1 VDHRANPVTTT
12 ARSPRRGDPAAGPSP
27 AGRVGP
33 RGLLLMLP
41 LAALELAWLR
51 WFLVEPLPNSSGQ
64 WGTIWRGY
72 FLWRAL
78 PHVVPG
84 LTLRESLLG
93 QAAAELSHIE
103 NLPERLP
110 IVAAAALIVLAALG
124 LGELILAIL
133 RLRGKV
139 HPPERLA
146 LDFGLGTAGLG
157 VLTLLAGRAGLLH
170 PWLFRAGLGVIA
182 LAGLVVSK
190 FWRIERPRL
199 DARRLLPGV
208 LIAPFLIIMLLG
220 AMLPAID
227 FDVLEYHLQGPK
239 EYYQSGRISFLPHN
253 VYTNMPL
260 GVEMLHLVG
269 MEVLGDWWWGALA
282 GQFLIALY
290 APLAAVLIAAATARS
305 GSPRG
310 AWLAAI
316 IYLSTPW
323 IYRIAVIAYVE
334 GPLCFF
340 HAALVWAVVRGW
352 NDSAVPRAPLWCLI
366 GLLAGGA
373 MSCKYTS
380 LLSAVIP
387 FGAAALIDATR
398 SRSWRPAAAFVL
410 GWSILMLPWL
420 AKNVVDTGNPVYPLA
435 YKVFGGGPWDP
446 AREAQWSRAHGPK
459 EITASAL
466 GNSLVDVAG
475 RSDWQSPLYLA
486 FAPLALLRAGTR
498 RMALAVAG
506 YTAYLFLTW
515 WLLTHRL
522 DRFWLPMLP
531 ALAILA
537 GLGADWS
544 SRLEWRAT
552 RGVIL
557 AIALVTS
564 FVYCSTALC
573 GLNEWTGSLTFLRR
587 DLPLRLNTPLAAT
600 DAELPPGA
608 KILLVGQAAV
618 FHVRHEILY
627 NTVFNPETI
636 ELLAAGKSPQEF
648 HQTLKE
654 RGITHVYVDWK
665 EINRHR
671 APAGYGF
678 TDFVTPERFAAWV
691 QARVLDRPVPI
702 ALEDHRARIALEQ
715 ELYPVR

>member
-1 VDHRANPVTTT
+1 MDHRANSVTTP
-12 ARSPRRGDPAAGPSP
+12 ARSPQRGDPAAGLSLP
-27 AGRVGP
+27 GRVGL
-33 RGLLLMLP
+33 RGLLLMLL

-51 WFLVEPLPNSSGQ
+51 WFLEEPLPNSGGQ
-64 WGTIWRGY
+64 RGTIWRGY

-84 LTLRESLLG
+84 LTLRESFLG
-93 QAAAELSHIE
+93 QAAGELSHIA

-133 RLRGKV
+133 RLRDKV
-139 HPPERLA
+139 RPVERLA
-146 LDFGLGTAGLG
+146 VDFGIGTTALG
-157 VLTLLAGRAGLLH
+157 VLTLLAGRAGLLD
-170 PWLFRAGLGVIA
+170 PWIFRIGLGVIA
-182 LAGLVVSK
+182 LAGLIVSR
-190 FWRIERPRL
+190 FWRVERPRL
-199 DARRLLPGV
+199 DVRWLLPG
-208 LIAPFLIIMLLG
+208 LIIAPFLVSMLLG

-239 EYYQSGRISFLPHN
+239 EYFQAGRIAFLPHN
-253 VYTNMPL
+253 VYASMPF
-260 GVEMLHLVG
+260 GVEMLHLMG
-269 MEVLGDWWWGALA
+269 MEVLGDWWWGGLV
-282 GQFLIALY
+282 GQLLVALY

-340 HAALVWAVVRGW
+340 HAALVWAIVRGS
-352 NDSAVPRAPLWCLI
+352 NDAEVRRSPLWCLI

-373 MSCKYTS
+373 MSCKYTA
-380 LLSAVIP
+380 LVSAVIP

-398 SRSWRPAAAFVL
+398 SRSWKPAAAFVL

-435 YKVFGGGPWDP
+435 YKVFGGEPWDR

-466 GNSLVDVAG
+466 WNSVVDVAG

-486 FAPLALLRAGTR
+486 FAPLAFLRSGSR

-506 YTAYLFLTW
+506 YAAYLFLTW

-531 ALAILA
+531 PLAILA

-544 SRLEWRAT
+544 RRLGWRAT

-573 GLNEWTGSLTFLRR
+573 GLNEWTGNLAFLRR
-587 DLPLRLNTPLAAT
+587 DVPRRLNSPLAAI
-600 DAELPPGA
+600 DASLPPGA
-608 KILLVGQAAV
+608 KVLLVGQAAV
-618 FHVRHEILY
+618 FHVGHEILY
-627 NTVFNPETI
+627 NTVFNPETV
-636 ELLAAGKSPQEF
+636 ELLAAGKSPQAF
-648 HQTLKE
+648 HQALKD

-665 EINRHR
+665 EINRYR
-671 APAGYGF
+671 APGNYGF

-691 QARVLDRPVPI
+691 QAGVLDRPVPI
-702 ALEDHRARIALEQ
+702 ALEDHAGRLALEQ